1 MKRENAGETPWSSPK
16 FSGLEAKPVRSRASS
31 IEIISGEAN
40 MFPTDVVIVAGAR
53 TPMARYTGIFSEVS
67 AIELGAHAAKAAMHR
82 SGVDPH
88 EIDHAIF
95 GNVMQTS
102 ADAIYG
108 ARHVGLK
115 AGLKVETPAV
125 TVNRLCG
132 SGIEAIVQA
141 GQRLLLGE
149 ADIVLAGGME
159 NMTQAPFVIRG
170 ARAGLKLGGGVL
182 EDFLFV
188 GLTDTYCGLPM
199 ALTAE
204 KLAEQH
210 GITRKDADAYALRS
224 QQAADAAAKAG
235 YFKEE
240 ITPVEVKQG
249 KKATLASEDD
259 HRRPGTTMENLERL
273 PPSFKKD
280 GIVTAGN
287 ASGIVDGA
295 AAVVVT
301 REKTAKERGLKP
313 IGRIVSWAVAGVD
326 PSIMGIGPVPS
337 ARKALQLARLKL
349 EQIDRIEVNEAFAAQ
364 YLAVEKEL
372 GLPRD
377 KTNVNGGAIALG
389 HPLGASGTRLVIT
402 VLHELRRKDL
412 RYGLTTACIGGGQG
426 IAMVV
431 ETLGN

>member
-1 MKRENAGETPWSSPK
+1 
-16 FSGLEAKPVRSRASS
+16 
-31 IEIISGEAN
+31 

-53 TPMARYTGIFSEVS
+53 TPMARYTGAFSDVS
-67 AIELGAHAAKAAMHR
+67 AIDLAAAASQEAVRR
-82 SGVDPH
+82 SAANP
-88 EIDHAIF
+88 EEFDHAIF

-102 ADAIYG
+102 ADALYG
-108 ARHVGLK
+108 ARHVALK
-115 AGLKVETPAV
+115 AGLRQETPAV

-132 SGIEAIVQA
+132 SGIEAIAQA
-141 GQRLLLGE
+141 AQRLLLGE
-149 ADIVLAGGME
+149 SELVLAGGME

-170 ARAGLKLGGGVL
+170 LRNGLKLGGGAL
-182 EDFLFV
+182 EDTLMV

-204 KLAEQH
+204 KLAEQY

-224 QQAADAAAKAG
+224 QQCADAAYKACRI
-235 YFKEE
+235 KEE
-240 ITPVEVKQG
+240 LVPVEVKQG
-249 KKATLASEDD
+249 KKSIAFSEDD
-259 HRRPGTTMENLERL
+259 HRRPDTTMEILEKL

-301 REKTAKERGLKP
+301 KEKTAKDRGLKP
-313 IGRIVSWAVAGVD
+313 MGRLVSWATTGVD

-337 ARKALQLARLKL
+337 SQKALKAAGLTM
-349 EQIDRIEVNEAFAAQ
+349 DRMDRVEVNEAFAAQ
-364 YLAVEKEL
+364 YLAVEKAL
-372 GLPRD
+372 GLNRD

-402 VLHELRRKDL
+402 LLNELRRNSL
-412 RYGLTTACIGGGQG
+412 RYGLATACIGGGQG
-426 IAMVV
+426 IAMIV
-431 ETLGN
+431 ENIARA

>member
-1 MKRENAGETPWSSPK
+1 
-16 FSGLEAKPVRSRASS
+16 
-31 IEIISGEAN
+31 

-53 TPMARYTGIFSEVS
+53 TPMARYTGAFSDVS
-67 AIELGAHAAKAAMHR
+67 AIDLAAHASKEAIRR
-82 SGVDPH
+82 SGANPA
-88 EIDHAIF
+88 EFDHVIF

-102 ADAIYG
+102 GDALYG

-115 AGLKVETPAV
+115 AGLKIETPAV

-132 SGIEAIVQA
+132 SGIEAVAQA
-141 GQRLLLGE
+141 AQRLLLGE
-149 ADIVLAGGME
+149 GELILAGGME

-170 ARAGLKLGGGVL
+170 ARNGLKLGGGAL
-182 EDFLFV
+182 EDSLMV

-210 GITRKDADAYALRS
+210 GITRRDADAYALRS
-224 QQAADAAAKAG
+224 QQAAEAAYKACRI
-235 YFKEE
+235 KEE
-240 ITPVEVKQG
+240 LVPVEVKQG
-249 KKATLASEDD
+249 KKTIVVSEDD
-259 HRRPGTTMENLERL
+259 HRRPETTMETLEKL

-313 IGRIVSWAVAGVD
+313 VGRIVAWAVAGVD

-337 ARKALQLARLKL
+337 SQKALKLVGLTLA
-349 EQIDRIEVNEAFAAQ
+349 QMDRVEVNEAFAAQ
-364 YLAVEKEL
+364 YLAVEKTL
-372 GLPRD
+372 GLNRD
-377 KTNVNGGAIALG
+377 KTNVNGGGDRARSPAGGFRNAIVDNN
-389 HPLGASGTRLVIT
+389 S
-402 VLHELRRKDL
+402 E
-412 RYGLTTACIGGGQG
+412 
-426 IAMVV
+426 
-431 ETLGN
+431 